1 MGRIVRY
8 ASVLGINAV
17 PIGGLAVAAWPA
29 GTALTLY
36 WLEGL
41 FAVLLVG
48 LRIELHRRWSGKRGH
63 FRALSQVQ
71 VSVPDTRDPV
81 PYFLVGYLAQA
92 VVFNA
97 FAGVALFVA
106 LGAVLGEMPRRADVA
121 VGLGGLLAFQL
132 VAFAADLP
140 ALGGRP
146 FLWLRRVAMN
156 SLGRAGWTFL
166 GVLVAWGVASRT
178 ALPGAF
184 FLVFAAAKLLGDL
197 AAQARMHGM
206 EERLAGPRPPRWLVA
221 LMRGLGRGEGF
232 EAYWAAEHAR
242 TRREAELDEEPAAA
256 PWEPPPRRRRRRGPA
271 A

>member
-1 MGRIVRY
+1 MGRIVKY

-17 PIGGLAVAAWPA
+17 PIGGLAVADWPA

-63 FRALSQVQ
+63 FRAHAPARVTVQ
-71 VSVPDTRDPV
+71 GTRLDGTRLDQAPS
-81 PYFLVGYLAQA
+81 FLAEYLVQA
-92 VVFNA
+92 AVFNA
-97 FAGVALFVA
+97 LAGVALFLA
-106 LGAVLGEMPRRADVA
+106 LGAVLGETPRRADVA
-121 VGLGGLLAFQL
+121 LGLSGLVAFQL

-156 SLGRAGWTFL
+156 SLGRAAWTFL
-166 GVLVAWGVASRT
+166 GVLVAWFVAART
-178 ALPGAF
+178 ASPAAF
-184 FLVFAAAKLLGDL
+184 LLVVAAAKLLADL
-197 AAQARMHGM
+197 AAQARMQGI
-206 EERLAGPRPPRWLVA
+206 EERLAGPRPPRWLTA
-221 LMRGLGRGEGF
+221 AMRALGRGEGF

-242 TRREAELDEEPAAA
+242 TLREAELDEEPVA
-256 PWEPPPRRRRRRGPA
+256 
-271 A
+271 

>member
-1 MGRIVRY
+1 MGRIVKY

-17 PIGGLAVAAWPA
+17 PIGGLAVADWPA

-63 FRALSQVQ
+63 FRTHAPAQVTVQ
-71 VSVPDTRDPV
+71 GARLDPA
-81 PYFLVGYLAQA
+81 PSFLAEYLVQA
-92 VVFNA
+92 AVFNA
-97 FAGVALFVA
+97 LAGVALFLA
-106 LGAVLGEMPRRADVA
+106 LGAVLGETPRRADVA
-121 VGLGGLLAFQL
+121 LGLSGLLGFQL
-132 VAFAADLP
+132 VAFVADLP

-166 GVLVAWGVASRT
+166 GVLVAWFVAART
-178 ALPGAF
+178 AAPAAF
-184 FLVFAAAKLLGDL
+184 LLVFAAAKLLGDL
-197 AAQARMHGM
+197 AAQARMQGI
-206 EERLAGPRPPRWLVA
+206 EERLAGPRPPRWLTA
-221 LMRGLGRGEGF
+221 AMRALGRGDGF

-242 TRREAELDEEPAAA
+242 TLREAELDEEPVRAHVPKA
-256 PWEPPPRRRRRRGPA
+256 
-271 A
+271 